1 MTEIN
6 TNRVDWRALWASG
19 DLARFCFISL
29 GILLHATNETMVA
42 TVMPAMV
49 GELAGV
55 QLVGWSLAIYELG
68 AIVAGAAAGRL
79 VSYVALRTNM
89 VVAALLYAAGA
100 LICATAPSMPLFLTG
115 RLIEGFGGGALV
127 SLAFVSVERLF
138 PRTIWPQLF
147 GVMSAIWGVAAFS
160 GPLLGA
166 VMAELLSWRWAF
178 GIFTLGG
185 TAMALASFIVLD
197 TPEATRPQAIAGTA
211 PPFPFAALGCLAV
224 SVVLIAM
231 AGVDIALLRSSLLL
245 ALGLIGLALFVR
257 IDALKP
263 RSRLFPSQLFSWRSP
278 VGSGMTMVAAFSVA
292 TCSFGVYGPL
302 LLTSLHDIPLLTTG
316 YIIAA
321 ESIAWSILSILVANA
336 PPERERLII
345 VGGALM
351 IAAGIAGFAY
361 AVPVGSIPLILF
373 CALLQ
378 GGGFG
383 IAWPFVTRI
392 IVASAQRRRADHRLR
407 RRADDAAHRLCGGCS
422 ADRHRRQCQRLLR
435 RPEPR
440 GGGER
445 RRLAVPRLRAAR
457 DFGLPCSLE
466 DFGGGRPASRKR
478 SARFRP
484 RPSSAARQS
493 GRQAAPPPRPCSS
506 RAIPRRRPSRRSAP
520 CCGRR
525 PSRPKS
531 RRRFHATRRW
541 RR

>member
-1 MTEIN
+1 MTKTS

-89 VVAALLYAAGA
+89 MVAAMLYAGGA
-100 LICATAPSMPLFLTG
+100 LVCATAPSMPLFLCG
-115 RLIEGFGGGALV
+115 RLIEGLGGGALV

-138 PRTIWPQLF
+138 ARAIWPQLF

-160 GPLLGA
+160 GPVLGA
-166 VMAELLSWRWAF
+166 VMTELLSWRWAF
-178 GIFTLGG
+178 GVFTLGG

-197 TPEATRPQAIAGTA
+197 TPEATRPQATGGSA

-224 SVVLIAM
+224 SVVLIAT

-245 ALGLIGLALFVR
+245 SLGLIGLALFIY

-263 RSRLFPSQLFSWRSP
+263 RSRLFPSRLFSWRSP
-278 VGSGMTMVAAFSVA
+278 VGAGMTMVAAFSVA
-292 TCSFGVYGPL
+292 TCSFTVYGPL
-302 LLTSLHDIPLLTTG
+302 LLTSLHGIPILTTG

-351 IAAGIAGFAY
+351 IATGVAGFAY
-361 AVPVGSIPLILF
+361 TVPAGDPADPALCLAARRRLRHRLAVRHARNRGIG
-373 CALLQ
+373 A
-378 GGGFG
+378 GGRADDRLG
-383 IAWPFVTRI
+383 
-392 IVASAQRRRADHRLR
+392 RRADH
-407 RRADDAAHRLCGGCS
+407 AAHRLCGGCGI
-422 ADRHRRQCQRLLR
+422 DRHRSQRQRLFR
-435 RPEPR
+435 GPKPR
-440 GGGER
+440 GRGKR
-445 RRLAVPRLRAAR
+445 RCLAVPGVYPARNPGMPCRLA
-457 DFGLPCSLE
+457 
-466 DFGGGRPASRKR
+466 DFGGTASE
-478 SARFRP
+478 
-484 RPSSAARQS
+484 AADL
-493 GRQAAPPPRPCSS
+493 PPR
-506 RAIPRRRPSRRSAP
+506 RED
-520 CCGRR
+520 
-525 PSRPKS
+525 
-531 RRRFHATRRW
+531 
-541 RR
+541 

>member
-1 MTEIN
+1 MTKTG
-6 TNRVDWRALWASG
+6 TNKVDWRALWASG

-79 VSYVALRTNM
+79 VSYVALLTNM
-89 VVAALLYAAGA
+89 MVAALRYAAGA
-100 LICATAPSMPLFLTG
+100 LVCATAPSMPLFLAG
-115 RLIEGFGGGALV
+115 RLIEGLGGGALV

-138 PRTIWPQLF
+138 ARAIWPQLF

-160 GPLLGA
+160 GPVLGA
-166 VMAELLSWRWAF
+166 AMTEFSSWRWAF
-178 GIFTLGG
+178 GVFTLGG
-185 TAMALASFIVLD
+185 AAMALASFIVLD
-197 TPEATRPQAIAGTA
+197 TPEATRPQAASGSA

-224 SVVLIAM
+224 SVVLIAT

-245 ALGLIGLALFVR
+245 TLGLIGLMLFIY

-263 RSRLFPSQLFSWRSP
+263 RSRLFPSRLFSWRSP
-278 VGSGMTMVAAFSVA
+278 VGAGMTMVAAFSVA
-292 TCSFGVYGPL
+292 TCSFTVYGPL
-302 LLTSLHDIPLLTTG
+302 LLTSLHGIPILTTG

-351 IAAGIAGFAY
+351 IATGVAGFAY
-361 AVPVGSIPLILF
+361 TVPAGSIPLILL

-383 IAWPFVTRI
+383 IAWPFVTRV
-392 IVASAQRRRADHRLR
+392 IVASAREGEQTIA
-407 RRADDAAHRLCGGCS
+407 S
-422 ADRHRRQCQRLLR
+422 A
-435 RPEPR
+435 
-440 GGGER
+440 
-445 RRLAVPRLRAAR
+445 AVPTMQRIGYAVGAALTGIVANASGFSEGLNREAAANVAAWLFLAFIPLGILGCLAALRISGAAK
-457 DFGLPCSLE
+457 LPISPLVGE
-466 DFGGGRPASRKR
+466 MPGRAEGGATD
-478 SARFRP
+478 
-484 RPSSAARQS
+484 RQ
-493 GRQAAPPPRPCSS
+493 
-506 RAIPRRRPSRRSAP
+506 
-520 CCGRR
+520 
-525 PSRPKS
+525 
-531 RRRFHATRRW
+531 TW
-541 RR
+541 T

>member
-1 MTEIN
+1 MTGIS
-6 TNRVDWRALWASG
+6 TNKVDWRGLWASG

-79 VSYVALRTNM
+79 VSYVPLRTNM

-100 LICATAPSMPLFLTG
+100 LICATSPSMQLFLAG
-115 RLIEGFGGGALV
+115 RLIEGLGGGALV

-138 PRTIWPQLF
+138 SRAIWPQLF
-147 GVMSAIWGVAAFS
+147 GIMSAIWGVAAFS

-166 VMAELLSWRWAF
+166 IMTELLSWRWAF

-185 TAMALASFIVLD
+185 AAMALASFIVLD
-197 TPEATRPQAIAGTA
+197 TPEATRPKASAGGA
-211 PPFPFAALGCLAV
+211 PPFPFAALACLTVA
-224 SVVLIAM
+224 VVLIAS
-231 AGVDIALLRSSLLL
+231 AGVDIALLRSSLLM
-245 ALGLIGLALFVR
+245 AFGLIGLLLFFT

-263 RSRLFPSQLFSWRSP
+263 LSRLFPARLFSWHTP
-278 VGSGMTMVAAFSVA
+278 VGAGMTMVAAFSVA

-336 PPERERLII
+336 PPRRERLII
-345 VGGALM
+345 IGGAVM

-361 AVPVGSIPLILF
+361 TIPLGSIPLILI

-378 GGGFG
+378 GGGYG
-383 IAWPFVTRI
+383 IAWPFLTRV
-392 IVASAQRRRADHRLR
+392 IVASAPEGEQTIASAAVPTMQRIGYAVGAALAGIIANASGFSQGLNH
-407 RRADDAAHRLCGGCS
+407 DAAANVASWLFLAFVPLGIVGCL
-422 ADRHRRQCQRLLR
+422 AALR
-435 RPEPR
+435 
-440 GGGER
+440 
-445 RRLAVPRLRAAR
+445 V
-457 DFGLPCSLE
+457 
-466 DFGGGRPASRKR
+466 
-478 SARFRP
+478 
-484 RPSSAARQS
+484 
-493 GRQAAPPPRPCSS
+493 
-506 RAIPRRRPSRRSAP
+506 
-520 CCGRR
+520 
-525 PSRPKS
+525 SRPLGQQLE
-531 RRRFHATRRW
+531 ATG
-541 RR
+541 

>member
-1 MTEIN
+1 MTEIS
-6 TNRVDWRALWASG
+6 TNRVDWRVLWASG

-79 VSYVALRTNM
+79 VSYVPLRTNM
-89 VVAALLYAAGA
+89 VVAALLYATGA
-100 LICATAPSMPLFLTG
+100 LICATSPSMQLFLAG
-115 RLIEGFGGGALV
+115 RLIEGLGGGALV

-138 PRTIWPQLF
+138 SRAIWPQLF
-147 GVMSAIWGVAAFS
+147 GIMSAIWGVAAFS

-166 VMAELLSWRWAF
+166 IMTELLSWRWAF

-185 TAMALASFIVLD
+185 AAMALASFLVLD
-197 TPEATRPQAIAGTA
+197 TPQATKTKTSTGKA

-224 SVVLIAM
+224 AVVLIAS
-231 AGVDIALLRSSLLL
+231 AGVDIALLRSSLLM
-245 ALGLIGLALFVR
+245 ALGLIGLVLFFT

-263 RSRLFPSQLFSWRSP
+263 RSRLFPARLFSWRTP
-278 VGSGMTMVAAFSVA
+278 VGAGMTMVAAFSVA

-336 PPERERLII
+336 PPQRERLII
-345 VGGALM
+345 VGGAVM

-361 AVPVGSIPLILF
+361 AIPLGSISLILI

-383 IAWPFVTRI
+383 IAWPFLTRV
-392 IVASAQRRRADHRLR
+392 IVASAPEGEQTIASAAVPTMQRIGYAVGAALAGIVANASGFSQGLNH
-407 RRADDAAHRLCGGCS
+407 DAAANVASWLFLAFVPLGIVGCL
-422 ADRHRRQCQRLLR
+422 AALR
-435 RPEPR
+435 
-440 GGGER
+440 
-445 RRLAVPRLRAAR
+445 V
-457 DFGLPCSLE
+457 
-466 DFGGGRPASRKR
+466 
-478 SARFRP
+478 
-484 RPSSAARQS
+484 
-493 GRQAAPPPRPCSS
+493 
-506 RAIPRRRPSRRSAP
+506 
-520 CCGRR
+520 
-525 PSRPKS
+525 SRPLGQP
-531 RRRFHATRRW
+531 REAIG
-541 RR
+541 